1 MLRFHSAPGDLLIEI
16 LITISVAALVLVL
29 VSQTT
34 LVSLRADQGAR
45 EQNTAI
51 GLAEQVMETVD
62 SAALTRW
69 QRLSLEIGRGSSNLY
84 TTATDTAHAWTVA
97 TGSQAVVVDGV
108 SYTTSFYAEN
118 VCRSSGAITG
128 MTDTAGTTILCTGS
142 GGSYDPST
150 IKMTAIVS
158 WNGGSVSRSQYVSRW
173 RNKVCT
179 QTNWNGGVASGTS
192 TCPTASYGSI
202 TNIDVSTS
210 GTISVP

>member
-1 MLRFHSAPGDLLIEI
+1 MRFHYAPGDLLIEI

-34 LVSLRADQGAR
+34 FVSLRADQSAR

-51 GLAEQVMETVD
+51 GLAEQVMERVD

-69 QRLSLEIGRGSSNLY
+69 QRLSLEISKGSSNLY
-84 TTATDTAHAWTVA
+84 TTATTTANAWTVA
-97 TGSQAVVVDGV
+97 TGSQAVIVDGV
-108 SYTTSFYAEN
+108 SYTASFYAEN

-128 MTDTAGTTILCTGS
+128 ITDTAGTTTLCTTS
-142 GGSYDPST
+142 GGSHDPST
-150 IKMTAIVS
+150 IKITAAVA
-158 WNGGSVSRSQYVSRW
+158 WNGGLVNRSQYVSRW

-179 QTNWNGGVASGTS
+179 QTNWNGGAGSGTS
-192 TCPTASYGSI
+192 TCPTTSYGSI
-202 TNIDVSTS
+202 TNMDVSTS